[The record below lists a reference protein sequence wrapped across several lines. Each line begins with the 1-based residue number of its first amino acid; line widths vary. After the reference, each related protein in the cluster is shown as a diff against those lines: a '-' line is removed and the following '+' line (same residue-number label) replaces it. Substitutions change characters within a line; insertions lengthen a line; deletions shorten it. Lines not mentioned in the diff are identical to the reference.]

1 MHTCPLRGNITVL
14 RHSIEYQN
22 LPFFLS
28 QHTFCG
34 YLLLFLLLWQSF
46 CGYLL
51 ITFLVSVTILT
62 LEENTLKGGACF
74 DSQLEGSSPSRE
86 RTGRDM
92 SYLVILY
99 PQSGSREKN
108 EVLNSLS
115 SLLSPGD
122 VAAHTQGI
130 SFILS
135 YFASSARLLWHVAI
149 QQSIQTLSLNLHILF
164 GSPESCTHPKILTF
178 CRIKHENIVTLEDIY
193 ESTTHYYL
201 VMQL

>member
-1 MHTCPLRGNITVL
+1 MHTCPLRGNSTDL

-62 LEENTLKGGACF
+62 PEENTLKGGACF

-86 RTGRDM
+86 RTGRGM
-92 SYLVILY
+92 SYLVTLY
-99 PQSGSREKN
+99 PSQEAKRWMRCSTH
-108 EVLNSLS
+108 SLLY

-122 VAAHTQGI
+122 GAAHIQGI

-135 YFASSARLLWHVAI
+135 YFASAARLLWDTVLLHVAI
-149 QQSIQTLSLNLHILF
+149 Q
-164 GSPESCTHPKILTF
+164 
-178 CRIKHENIVTLEDIY
+178 
-193 ESTTHYYL
+193 
-201 VMQL
+201 